1 MSHIDRADTTFVIFK
16 YKRWSAR
23 QAEERAAKEAVQQ
36 QQVTYGQQ
44 HDNGEPQMWSKF
56 ED

>member
-1 MSHIDRADTTFVIFK
+1 LILADTTFVIFK

-23 QAEERAAKEAVQQ
+23 QAEERVNKETMNEQQ
-36 QQVTYGQQ
+36 DVHGQQVE
-44 HDNGEPQMWSKF
+44 NGGPRNWSKF